1 MLIIN
6 NKLGFDKFLTKLS
19 IRTYRWRFIS
29 DLLQKTF
36 DGLYG
41 HFVRFIF
48 RYVMMEGAGIEHQ
61 KERQSDSAHEDAVDQ
76 FTIAHPTKLEMFMVY
91 VTFLTEKCVT

>member
-1 MLIIN
+1 
-6 NKLGFDKFLTKLS
+6 
-19 IRTYRWRFIS
+19 
-29 DLLQKTF
+29 
-36 DGLYG
+36 
-41 HFVRFIF
+41 
-48 RYVMMEGAGIEHQ
+48 MMEGAGIEHQ